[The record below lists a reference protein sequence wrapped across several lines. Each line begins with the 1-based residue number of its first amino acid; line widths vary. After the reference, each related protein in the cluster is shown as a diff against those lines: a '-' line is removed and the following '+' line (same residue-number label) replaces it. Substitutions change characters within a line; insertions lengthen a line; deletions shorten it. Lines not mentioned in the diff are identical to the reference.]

1 MSDDPLIP
9 EVLDGDIDTSPVSPR
24 DVASAARSCQV
35 IILIV
40 LALTAISCVVVA
52 VTFLR

>member
-1 MSDDPLIP
+1 VNNDPLIP
-9 EVLDGDIDTSPVSPR
+9 EVIDGDVDTSPVSPR

-40 LALTAISCVVVA
+40 LALIAISCVVVA